1 MSWKSFFGTA
11 ARDIEK
17 VAIVAAP
24 VAATAFGGAPAGS
37 LVSAVIGEIQGMVTT
52 GTMPNKALLT
62 TSIGQ
67 IIEGVIGVLQATGKI
82 PALDQIPKM
91 TPLQDLTAQGA
102 KPAPSFPSTKV

>member
-37 LVSAVIGEIQGMVTT
+37 LVSAVISEIQGMVTT

-82 PALDQIPKM
+82 PSLDVPTKAQV
-91 TPLQDLTAQGA
+91 DLGKAMA
-102 KPAPSFPSTKV
+102 NVNAPSFPSTKA